1 MAGLPDDIVVNLA
14 ASVIASAVLLA
25 GGFFWGKMAERRRTG
40 RNLESYDFYP
50 FKVDADGM
58 PAFDLEAFQRGVRH
72 FLKDRDYK
80 AARQLVFLGEQHQV
94 RGRLDGAG
102 RAAYER
108 LFEKYDGGSVV
119 SDMQEFLENYSRLVR
134 LLGESFPN
142 QGIEILLHNLADPGH
157 SLVALEN
164 NVTGRRLGDG
174 TTNLLVDLKRRQ
186 RNQQDKLNY
195 ELVIGARRFKCTT
208 IPILRRDYGVVGA
221 VCVNVDVN
229 YLREEVMP
237 HPERVAA
244 FFRDFCHTDQ
254 RLDEN
259 ILSKDEYAKAL
270 AGKRH
275 FREHAAG

>member
-1 MAGLPDDIVVNLA
+1 MVNLTDDIALNVA
-14 ASVIASAVLLA
+14 ASVVASGVLLA

-40 RNLESYDFYP
+40 RNLETYDFYP

-58 PAFDLEAFQRGVRH
+58 SAFDLDAFRRGVHH
-72 FLKDRDYK
+72 FLRNRDYK
-80 AARQLVFLGEQHQV
+80 AARQLIFLGEQHGV
-94 RGRLDGAG
+94 RATLGDAD

-108 LFEKYDGGSVV
+108 LFAKYDGGSVA
-119 SDMQEFLENYSRLVR
+119 SDMQDFLENYARLVR

-142 QGIEILLHNLADPGH
+142 QGIEVLLHNLADPGH
-157 SLVALEN
+157 SLAALEN

-186 RNQQDKLNY
+186 RTQQDKLNY

-208 IPILRRDYGVVGA
+208 VPILRRDYGVVGA

-229 YLREEVMP
+229 YLLDEVLP
-237 HPERVAA
+237 HPDRVQA
-244 FFRDFCHTDQ
+244 FFRDLCHTDQ

-259 ILSKDEYAKAL
+259 ILSRDEYAKAL

-275 FREHAAG
+275 FRDHAAG